1 MILSLSVRQGFS
13 RKMLALF
20 SALCLGLSLW
30 GCNGDQET
38 AQADVNVDP
47 ELEAQILQVIRDNP
61 QVLIDAV
68 QNYQLSQQQAQQEEQ
83 QKAAEDFKQQVL
95 TEPQTVIGDAP
106 TLGAEDLKVVLIEFS
121 DFECPFCA
129 RAHDT
134 LKTFMAQ
141 NSDTVTLAY
150 KHLPLAQIHPQA
162 IAAAEAS
169 WAAQQQGKF
178 WEYHDQLFEN
188 QDRLGEELYQEIAE
202 NLGLDMAKFEGDRQN
217 AQPAIQKDLELAQQL
232 GLNGTPFFVLAST
245 ETGKFETFSG
255 ALDLQQ
261 YEEKLAAITTP

>member
-1 MILSLSVRQGFS
+1 MRQGFS

-20 SALCLGLSLW
+20 SALCLGFGLW
-30 GCNGDQET
+30 GCNGDSEQT
-38 AQADVNVDP
+38 QADVTVDP

-61 QVLIDAV
+61 QVLIDSV
-68 QNYQLSQQQAQQEEQ
+68 QAYQQSQQQAQQDQQQQSVEE
-83 QKAAEDFKQQVL
+83 FKQQVL
-95 TEPQTVIGDAP
+95 SDPQAVIGDAP
-106 TLGAEDLKVVLIEFS
+106 TMGSEDFTVVLIEFS

-129 RAHDT
+129 RAHST

-141 NSDTVTLAY
+141 NGETVTLAY

-162 IAAAEAS
+162 IPAAEAS
-169 WAAQQQGKF
+169 WAAQQQGQF

-202 NLGLDMAKFEGDRQN
+202 NLGLDMAQFEGDRQN
-217 AQPAIQKDLELAQQL
+217 AQAAIQQDLELAQRL

-261 YEEKLAAITTP
+261 YEEKLAAVTTP